1 MKEFRSFSPSRLAL
15 DFSLVG
21 QDLPDEFYESH
32 FNTLLKNVYSL
43 VQRVFCP
50 RDNAQAPKVS
60 PWLRE
65 YSNEFL
71 QYVKLVAHPD
81 VRAGKWG
88 RLLSD
93 KAERTCLLTAIIFK
107 VLETKVLSCLLFGAD
122 SEHEKLLDSFD
133 TALRDAE
140 GFKRTK
146 LRAHMNRMYLIGQI
160 PPCFWN
166 RVDELCAQTLALLL
180 PAYAYA
186 AEFQGHQPT
195 PVRKLHQALH
205 DVIAYAGWINV
216 HISMVPAIFSFNWVQ
231 PGEPFGLS
239 QINLCQEAYISSKAA
254 AQRYQERL
262 RKRRPGAPVLNSRA
276 RVKISVTPEITR
288 DKDVSKSIGTPGTTS
303 CKILQAHVVYYEG
316 LQLDSDEKRVFVS
329 LPEYIRRLREQVCM
343 PRGAAIV
350 IMLLVLLCL
359 WVFLTPSGHRAW
371 EGTRSW
377 VYPRP
382 SIVEPDP
389 TKT

>member
-71 QYVKLVAHPD
+71 EYVKLVAHPD

-93 KAERTCLLTAIIFK
+93 KAERTCLLTAVIFK
-107 VLETKVLSCLLFGAD
+107 VLETNVLSCLLFGAD

-146 LRAHMNRMYLIGQI
+146 LRAHMNRMYLIAQI

-166 RVDELCAQTLALLL
+166 RVDELCAQTFALLL

-186 AEFQGHQPT
+186 AEFRGHQPT
-195 PVRKLHQALH
+195 PVRELHQALH

-216 HISMVPAIFSFNWVQ
+216 HIRMAPAIFSFNWVK
-231 PGEPFGLS
+231 PGEPFSLS

-254 AQRYQERL
+254 AQRHQERL
-262 RKRRPGAPVLNSRA
+262 RRRRPDSQQVMSRA

-329 LPEYIRRLREQVCM
+329 LAEYIRRLREQVCM
-343 PRGAAIV
+343 PRGAAIA

-359 WVFLTPSGHRAW
+359 WVFLTPSGHRVW

>member
-1 MKEFRSFSPSRLAL
+1 MF
-15 DFSLVG
+15 
-21 QDLPDEFYESH
+21 
-32 FNTLLKNVYSL
+32 LKY
-43 VQRVFCP
+43 VQ
-50 RDNAQAPKVS
+50 
-60 PWLRE
+60 
-65 YSNEFL
+65 
-71 QYVKLVAHPD
+71 LVAHPD
-81 VRAGKWG
+81 ARAGKWG

-107 VLETKVLSCLLFGAD
+107 VLDAKVFESLLFGAGP
-122 SEHEKLLDSFD
+122 EHEKLLRSFD
-133 TALRDAE
+133 TALRDKE

-146 LRAHMNRMYLIGQI
+146 LRAHMNRVYLMAQI
-160 PPCFWN
+160 PPFFWN
-166 RVDELCAQTLALLL
+166 RVDELCTQTLALLL
-180 PAYAYA
+180 PAYTYA
-186 AEFQGHQPT
+186 AEFQGHQPI

-216 HISMVPAIFSFNWVQ
+216 HIRMAPAIFSFNWVQ
-231 PGEPFGLS
+231 PGEPFSLS

-254 AQRYQERL
+254 AQRHQERL
-262 RKRRPGAPVLNSRA
+262 RRRRPDSQRVMSRA

-288 DKDVSKSIGTPGTTS
+288 DKDVSKSIGTPGMTS

-329 LPEYIRRLREQVCM
+329 LSEYIRRLREQVCM

-359 WVFLTPSGHRAW
+359 WVFLTPSGHRVW